1 MKIGIIVY
9 SRTGKTLS
17 VATKLRDRLSAV
29 GHSVDMERLV
39 VAGEDRMGVQV
50 VQLESIPDVGKYEAV
65 VFATPVQGGA
75 PSPAM
80 RSYLAEV
87 ASLEGKKVACL
98 VTEGFPFPWM
108 GGNQTIRKMVGT
120 CESKGAAIC
129 GTGIV
134 NWTSLRRARKITVV
148 VDRLSMVFGG

>member
-29 GHSVDMERLV
+29 GHSVDMERLA
-39 VAGEDRMGVQV
+39 VAGEDRMTVQV
-50 VQLESIPDVGKYEAV
+50 VQLKSIPDVGQYQALV
-65 VFATPVQGGA
+65 LASPVRGGA

-87 ASLEGKKVACL
+87 VSLEGKRVALL
-98 VTEGFPFPWM
+98 VTEFFPFPSM
-108 GGNQTIRKMVGT
+108 GGNQTISQMTET
-120 CESKGAAIC
+120 CESKGAVVC
-129 GTGIV
+129 GSGIV
-134 NWTSLRRARKITVV
+134 NWTSLRRRRKIAEV
-148 VDRLSMVFGG
+148 VDRLGMVFGG

>member
-39 VAGEDRMGVQV
+39 VAGEDRIRVQV
-50 VQLESIPDVGKYEAV
+50 VQLESIPDVGNYEAV
-65 VFATPVQGGA
+65 VFATPVQGGS

-98 VTEGFPFPWM
+98 VTEFFPFPWM
-108 GGNQTIRKMVGT
+108 GGNRAISQMIEI
-120 CESKGAAIC
+120 CESKGATIC
-129 GTGIV
+129 GSGIV
-134 NWTSLRRARKITVV
+134 NWSRLCRGRQITEVT
-148 VDRLSMVFGG
+148 DRLSKLF